1 MKMTEL
7 KRKAKKLKNLY
18 VIYYKLIGQKR
29 ERQEVENK
37 KRELQENGGNV
48 LVKVDEALKNTGITY
63 FADFG
68 TLLGLVR
75 DNAFMK
81 WDSDM
86 DFGVLSDGKK
96 NEADMWNALENAL
109 KNVGLRKKKTCT
121 YDGRIIEQTYSRGVL
136 TIDFFL
142 HFFTENNDNVYLAYK
157 KKSYDYTQD
166 NEYHLTL
173 LKMYRFGK
181 SEIRDFNGIKVSVPY
196 KAESYLASVYSET
209 WRIPNPNWIS
219 EKGPAWNEIPNAKAY
234 AEYFD

>member
-7 KRKAKKLKNLY
+7 KRRAKKLKHLY
-18 VIYYKLIGQKR
+18 AIYYKLIGQKR

-86 DFGVLSDGKK
+86 DFGVLSDDQK

-121 YDGRIIEQTYSRGVL
+121 YDGRIIEQTYSSGVL

-157 KKSYDYTQD
+157 KKGYDYTQD

-181 SEIRDFNGIKVSVPY
+181 SEIRDFNGVKVSVPY
-196 KAESYLASVYSET
+196 KAESYLAREYS
-209 WRIPNPNWIS
+209 
-219 EKGPAWNEIPNAKAY
+219 
-234 AEYFD
+234 